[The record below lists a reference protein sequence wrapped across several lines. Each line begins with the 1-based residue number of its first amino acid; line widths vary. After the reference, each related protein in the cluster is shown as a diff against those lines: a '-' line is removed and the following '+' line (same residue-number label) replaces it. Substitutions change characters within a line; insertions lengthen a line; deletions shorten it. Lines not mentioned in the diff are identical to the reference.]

1 MHQDY
6 LRVSAIQYASVRRRA
21 LAMGRENC
29 MGASRGLWRT
39 CATYSLAYSFW
50 CDALTSICL
59 LVLFTETYEMVKLA
73 LLDD

>member
-1 MHQDY
+1 
-6 LRVSAIQYASVRRRA
+6 
-21 LAMGRENC
+21 MGRENC